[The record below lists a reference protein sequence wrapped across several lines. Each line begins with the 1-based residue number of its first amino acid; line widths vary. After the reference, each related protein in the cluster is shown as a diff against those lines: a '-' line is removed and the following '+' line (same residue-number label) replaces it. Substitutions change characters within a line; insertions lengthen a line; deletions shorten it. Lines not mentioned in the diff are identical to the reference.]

1 MDSND
6 RALELGLTIKR
17 SRVPLP
23 VGTRLRNDSGKVVR
37 IHVPLSSSSI
47 IWHTGEN
54 CGINRH
60 SPISLISQGVGW
72 CLSECYKKEISASWA
87 LVA

>member
-23 VGTRLRNDSGKVVR
+23 VGTRLNTV
-37 IHVPLSSSSI
+37 
-47 IWHTGEN
+47 EN

-72 CLSECYKKEISASWA
+72 CLSECYKKEISAASWA